1 MKLRLKLILLF
12 LIHLFIVV
20 NVIYL
25 GFALLNSMSLDLL
38 SRLSGEATV
47 ADRIG
52 RTIAEYHTLII
63 FVLVVLAYS
72 WILISPILHILE
84 WIHLLATGQYYEPV
98 DKRGT
103 PRSISKRRGKI
114 KYTFVLYKGVID
126 HLQHL
131 SYTLEQNKKARE
143 ELEMM
148 KREWVADIAHDLK
161 TPLSYVKGYS
171 SMLLEQKQWDE
182 TNQRKFISKIEEQ
195 AEYMEHLLLD
205 LNDTF
210 RFEAPGFTIV
220 KQEHD
225 LLASIRELLIDY
237 TNNHALADH
246 QIQLLN
252 DPEEKMTCA
261 FNASFLQRALVNI
274 LGNAIQHNPP
284 QTSITV
290 HVQRRGELV
299 TIQIEDNG
307 NGMNP
312 DTAKHLFERYYN
324 GRHQSARKSSGL
336 GMSIV
341 KQLVEAHDGTIE
353 VESEE
358 GTGTIITITLPYSN
372 I

>member
-25 GFALLNSMSLDLL
+25 GFALLNSVSLDLL
-38 SRLSGEATV
+38 SRLSGEVTV

-52 RTIAEYHTLII
+52 RTIAEYHTVII
-63 FVLVVLAYS
+63 FLLVVLSYS

-84 WIHLLATGQYYEPV
+84 WIHLLANGQYDEPI
-98 DKRGT
+98 DKKGI
-103 PRSISKRRGKI
+103 PRSISRRRGKI

-126 HLQHL
+126 HLHHL

-143 ELEMM
+143 ELETM

-171 SMLLEQKQWDE
+171 SMLLEQGQWHE
-182 TNQRKFISKIEEQ
+182 TDQRKFISKIEEQ

-220 KQEHD
+220 KQKQD
-225 LLASIRELLIDY
+225 ILASIRELLIDY
-237 TNNHALADH
+237 TNNHTLADH

-252 DPEEKMTCA
+252 DPEEKMMYA
-261 FNASFLQRALVNI
+261 FNGPFLQRAFVNI

-284 QTSITV
+284 QTTIKV
-290 HVQRRGELV
+290 HVQRMYDRL
-299 TIQIEDNG
+299 TIQIEDDG
-307 NGMNP
+307 NGMSP
-312 DTAKHLFERYYN
+312 DTAAHLFERYYN
-324 GRHQSARKSSGL
+324 GRQQSARKSSGL

-341 KQLVEAHDGTIE
+341 KQLVEAHNGTIE

-358 GTGTIITITLPYSN
+358 GKGTVVKITLPY
-372 I
+372 